1 MWTANFVEYWI
12 CCLAAWELG
21 AAVMPVNCLIH
32 TDKLAT
38 QLLETAA
45 GYLVCDE
52 LNLDD
57 ALALKSKVS
66 SIKHIIL
73 MDQVN
78 FIFFFIVAYLN
89 SVIKKSLMISL

>member
-1 MWTANFVEYWI
+1 
-12 CCLAAWELG
+12 
-21 AAVMPVNCLIH
+21 MPVNCLIH

-78 FIFFFIVAYLN
+78 LILFFIVAYLN
-89 SVIKKSLMISL
+89 SVIKKSLMISLYKSVLIPPG

>member
-78 FIFFFIVAYLN
+78 FILFFIVA
-89 SVIKKSLMISL
+89 

>member
-1 MWTANFVEYWI
+1 
-12 CCLAAWELG
+12 
-21 AAVMPVNCLIH
+21 MPVNCLIH

-52 LNLDD
+52 LNLED

-78 FIFFFIVAYLN
+78 FILLFIVA
-89 SVIKKSLMISL
+89 